1 MNMKAF
7 HTLRTRENF
16 SAADFEIF
24 TMILSAL
31 KWREKNGAIKLV
43 TDSRGAEYFNRLGL
57 SAAWNEIDTSLDEMN
72 LRGWDEKIFWAG
84 AKLFALSRQVA
95 PVVMID
101 LDFIAWQRL
110 DFAPFAT
117 NIAVIHREEVN
128 NSIYPDK
135 NFFRLK
141 NGQNLP
147 AALDWSVEA
156 CNTAFAY
163 FGANDFIKRYTNFA
177 FELMTSLDTTD
188 DVLSYMVFVEQRW
201 AAMCAALM
209 HREIFSLSSL
219 ENLFGRQ
226 KYFTHLW
233 GSKQKFRDN
242 LKASENFC
250 RNCARRIQHD
260 FPCWAEKLR
269 ASQWAGKYF

>member
-1 MNMKAF
+1 MKAF

-16 SAADFEIF
+16 SAADFELF

-43 TDSRGAEYFNRLGL
+43 TDTRGAEYFDLLGL

-84 AKLFALSRQVA
+84 AKLFALSKQIA

-101 LDFIAWQRL
+101 LDFIAWHRL

-117 NIAVIHREEVN
+117 NIAVIHREKIGN
-128 NSIYPDK
+128 RIYPDK
-135 NFFRLK
+135 NFFKLK
-141 NGQNLP
+141 DGRTLP
-147 AALDWSVEA
+147 ANLDWSVEA

-163 FGANDFIKRYTNFA
+163 FGANDFIKRYTAGA

-188 DVLSYMVFVEQRW
+188 DILTYMVFVEQRW

-219 ENLFGRQ
+219 ENLFGNQ
-226 KYFTHLW
+226 KYFTHIW
-233 GSKQKFRDN
+233 GDKQNFRRD
-242 LKASENFC
+242 LKASEKFC
-250 RNCARRIQHD
+250 RSCARRIKND
-260 FPCWAEKLR
+260 FPSWAETL
-269 ASQWAGKYF
+269 QGTDWAGKYF

>member
-1 MNMKAF
+1 MKAF

-16 SAADFEIF
+16 SAADFELF

-31 KWREKNGAIKLV
+31 KWREKNGSIKLV
-43 TDSRGAEYFNRLGL
+43 TDTRGAKYFERLGL
-57 SAAWNEIDTSLDEMN
+57 SEAWNEIDTSLDEMN
-72 LRGWDEKIFWAG
+72 ALGWNEKIFWAG
-84 AKLFALSRQVA
+84 AKLFALSKQAA

-117 NIAVIHREEVN
+117 NIAVIHREQVN

-147 AALDWSVEA
+147 KNLDWSVEA

-163 FGANDFIKRYTNFA
+163 FGANDFIKRYTDFA

-188 DVLSYMVFVEQRW
+188 DVLTYMVFVEQRW

-233 GSKQKFRDN
+233 GSKQKFRDD

-250 RNCARRIQHD
+250 RNCARRIQND
-260 FPCWAEKLR
+260 FPSWAEKLR